1 MRPHPIGLPEQVHW
15 IGGVVV
21 VKSGRGSHTLVVLV
35 LVLVLALVPTCYITC
50 VACFVL
56 VSSKQASN
64 WFSLCFSLS
73 VTYPKKC
80 RPAGK
85 KEKKDEG
92 GRSFSRWKG
101 PGGEGREEARRQGSS
116 LFFLSSFSFFSF
128 FFLVS
133 SCSQWVLDKVVW
145 FTPTPYPSQQGSLDV
160 PLTHDDYTT
169 QQGGG

>member
-1 MRPHPIGLPEQVHW
+1 MDR
-15 IGGVVV
+15 GGFV

-35 LVLVLALVPTCYITC
+35 LVLSLVPTCYITC

-101 PGGEGREEARRQGSS
+101 PGGEGREEASSSSLLS
-116 LFFLSSFSFFSF
+116 LFFLFFFSF
-128 FFLVS
+128 FFLFLL
-133 SCSQWVLDKVVW
+133 VLSGFWIRW
-145 FTPTPYPSQQGSLDV
+145 FYTYTLSL
-160 PLTHDDYTT
+160 T
-169 QQGGG
+169 GGAWMCR

>member
-15 IGGVVV
+15 IGGGFV

-35 LVLVLALVPTCYITC
+35 LVLSLVPTCYITC

-101 PGGEGREEARRQGSS
+101 PGGEGREEASP
-116 LFFLSSFSFFSF
+116 FLSFSFFSLF
-128 FFLVS
+128 FSCFF
-133 SCSQWVLDKVVW
+133 CSQWVLDKVVLHLHLI
-145 FTPTPYPSQQGSLDV
+145 PHRGSLDV

>member
-85 KEKKDEG
+85 KEKKERGPFFLSLERPRGRGERG
-92 GRSFSRWKG
+92 G
-101 PGGEGREEARRQGSS
+101 
-116 LFFLSSFSFFSF
+116 LLFLSSFSLLSLFFLF
-128 FFLVS
+128 FFLFLL
-133 SCSQWVLDKVVW
+133 VLSGFWIRW
-145 FTPTPYPSQQGSLDV
+145 FGLHLHLIPHSRGAWMCR
-160 PLTHDDYTT
+160 
-169 QQGGG
+169 